1 MIKNP
6 EKYRRESEKERRE
19 TLRKLTLKESAEILE
34 FLLDSELIDSLNFT
48 SHLPVCAK
56 IGLKNSVKGGKK

>member
-1 MIKNP
+1 MIKYP
-6 EKYRRESEKERRE
+6 EKYKRESERERRK
-19 TLRKLTLKESAEILE
+19 TLRKLTLKESADIME

-56 IGLKNSVKGGKK
+56 IGLKSSIKGRKK